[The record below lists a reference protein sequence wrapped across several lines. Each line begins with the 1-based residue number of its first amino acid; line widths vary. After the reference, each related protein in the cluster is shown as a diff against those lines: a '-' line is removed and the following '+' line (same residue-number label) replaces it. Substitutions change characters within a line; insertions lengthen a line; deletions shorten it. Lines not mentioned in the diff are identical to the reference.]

1 MTLTVTL
8 AVLAGFVLLLAIS
21 AYIDRRP
28 PELGKIRLIPYRGLM
43 VLSVIAIIALIAHLV
58 TLLTGVPLQGRNK
71 PF

>member
-43 VLSVIAIIALIAHLV
+43 VLSVVAIIALVAHLV
-58 TLLTGVPLQGRNK
+58 TLLTGVPLQGRNT